1 LTLGY
6 KYRALTVE
14 ILCLGLYVKLIV
26 EDGPAWQ
33 ANESYSGPSN
43 GKEGKVRVGD
53 CLLDIQEQHPDGN
66 WGRKHDV
73 FAKDLKKEVLPRL
86 LGPAGSIVEL
96 SFRRILVN
104 SNPFVITVRI
114 RRGATAKRKDIR
126 NSRLLSGKVSIEVQ
140 NRFRELDADGSGDIS
155 LEEVMKY
162 LQKYPLPGQ
171 MNSWESAVMLFQ
183 RADRD
188 QSGSIDVHE
197 FEEAFGEIL
206 KKLQAKGMEKEKR
219 GAMQVE
225 EVFEDSLTSVRDELL
240 DSIRVIKRPYM
251 LKLQGMINDPEDLHL
266 IRLMYKMEGYEVR
279 EPESGEFELQ
289 ITMLKKNP
297 EYFWKCFLR
306 AMQCLQRAQQKL
318 SAKPDDEQNQHA
330 NDTEEDRAIAVCV
343 CVVGQLQ
350 PKLN

>member
-1 LTLGY
+1 
-6 KYRALTVE
+6 
-14 ILCLGLYVKLIV
+14 LCLGLYVKLIV

-96 SFRRILVN
+96 SFRRILAN
-104 SNPFVITVRI
+104 GNPFVITVLI
-114 RRGATAKRKDIR
+114 RRGATAKKKDIKS
-126 NSRLLSGKVSIEVQ
+126 SRVLGGSVSIDVQ

-162 LQKYPLPGQ
+162 LQKHPLPGQ

-197 FEEAFGEIL
+197 FEEAFDEIL
-206 KKLQAKGMEKEKR
+206 KKLEAKGKEKEKR
-219 GAMQVE
+219 RAMQAE
-225 EVFEDSLTSVRDELL
+225 ALFEDSLTSVRDELL
-240 DSIRVIKRPYM
+240 DSIRVITRPYM
-251 LKLQGMINDPEDLHL
+251 LKLQGMINDPEDLYL
-266 IRLMYKMEGYEVR
+266 IHLMYKLNGYSGR
-279 EPESGEFELQ
+279 EPNSGKFELQ
-289 ITMLKKNP
+289 ITMLNKNP
-297 EYFWKCFLR
+297 DYFWKCFLR
-306 AMQCLQRAQQKL
+306 VMQCLQKAQKKL
-318 SAKPDDEQNQHA
+318 SAKPDEEQTLLA
-330 NDTEEDRAIAVCV
+330 NDTEEDRAIAVCLYV
-343 CVVGQLQ
+343 CIHMYM
-350 PKLN
+350 

>member
-1 LTLGY
+1 M
-6 KYRALTVE
+6 
-14 ILCLGLYVKLIV
+14 CLGLYVKLIV

-96 SFRRILVN
+96 SFRRILAN
-104 SNPFVITVRI
+104 GNPFVVTVRI
-114 RRGATAKRKDIR
+114 RRGATAKKKDIKS
-126 NSRLLSGKVSIEVQ
+126 SRVLGGSVSIEVQ

-162 LQKYPLPGQ
+162 LQKHPLPGQ

-197 FEEAFGEIL
+197 FEEAFDEIL
-206 KKLQAKGMEKEKR
+206 KKLEAKGKEKEKR
-219 GAMQVE
+219 GAMQAEDLFE
-225 EVFEDSLTSVRDELL
+225 ESLTSVRDELL
-240 DSIRVIKRPYM
+240 DSIRVITRPYM
-251 LKLQGMINDPEDLHL
+251 LKLQGTINDPEDLYL
-266 IRLMYKMEGYEVR
+266 IHLMYQLNGYSGQ
-279 EPESGEFELQ
+279 EPNSGNFELQ
-289 ITMLKKNP
+289 ITMLNRNP

-306 AMQCLQRAQQKL
+306 VMQCLQKAQKKL
-318 SAKPDDEQNQHA
+318 SAKPDEEQALIA
-330 NDTEEDRAIAVCV
+330 NDTEEDRAIAVCRV
-343 CVVGQLQ
+343 
-350 PKLN
+350 